1 MRMRTVFDVSRYVP
15 GPDGAPARPVDA
27 SVRASHRPAVAQS
40 FTAKVLNAVA
50 MTCWHSLP
58 DQLSALQVIMMA

>member
-27 SVRASHRPAVAQS
+27 SVRGLPPAASAQS
-40 FTAKVLNAVA
+40 FTANVLNAVA